1 MENDLLLTPQE
12 VADILKI
19 KKNTVYEMIKRGSLP
34 AKKMGKQ
41 LRILSSSVKKYLC
54 EQENVGNTSL
64 VIPLETLN
72 TDPYIVPSPPTFI
85 LSGQDEI
92 LDQICNLINQKFRNI
107 QMLRSYLDSYNGL
120 YAMYQEQVTLA
131 TCNLW
136 DNKTNT
142 YNLPFI
148 NKLFPGEDIGVYHIC
163 NRTQGFYVANGNPK
177 NIFGFKDLA
186 RTDIIFLNREKGSGT
201 RVLLDSMLKKLSIDP
216 QKIQGYFRS
225 VTSPLVAANTV
236 AKNGADFALGPERT
250 SLEIS
255 KVDFIPLQKESFD
268 LVIRN
273 SDLNKE
279 PVKYILELLCSSN
292 FQEEIGQLKGYD
304 IVGIGEKLL

>member
-1 MENDLLLTPQE
+1 MKNDLLTPQE

-19 KKNTVYEMIKRGSLP
+19 KKNTVYEMIKRGTLP
-34 AKKMGKQ
+34 AKRMGKQ
-41 LRILSSSVKKYLC
+41 LRILSSSIKEYLC
-54 EQENVGNTSL
+54 EQDNAKNSRQVL
-64 VIPLETLN
+64 PLEILN
-72 TDPYIVPSPPTFI
+72 TDPYTVPNIPSFV

-120 YAMYQEQVTLA
+120 YAMYQEQVTAA

-148 NKLFPGEDIGVYHIC
+148 NNLFPGEDIGVYHIC
-163 NRTQGFYVANGNPK
+163 KRTQGFYVVKGNPQK
-177 NIFGFKDLA
+177 ISGFKDLT

-201 RVLLDSMLKKLSIDP
+201 RVLLDSMLKELSIDP
-216 QKIQGYFRS
+216 QKINGYLRS

-236 AKNGADFALGPERT
+236 AKNGADLSLGPERT
-250 SLEIS
+250 ALQVAKI
-255 KVDFIPLQKESFD
+255 DFIPLQKENFD

-273 SDLNKE
+273 SDLGKE
-279 PVKYILELLCSSN
+279 PIKYMLELLNSCD
-292 FQEEIGQLKGYD
+292 FQEEIAQLKGYD
-304 IVGIGEKLL
+304 ITGMGEKIL

>member
-41 LRILSSSVKKYLC
+41 LRILSSSIKKYLC
-54 EQENVGNTSL
+54 EQNNDYTVSCNIS
-64 VIPLETLN
+64 VN
-72 TDPYIVPSPPTFI
+72 TDPYSLPKPLTFI

-107 QMLRSYLDSYNGL
+107 QILRSYLDSYNGL
-120 YAMYQEQVTLA
+120 YAMYQEQVTVA

-136 DNKTNT
+136 DSKTNT

-148 NKLFPGEDIGVYHIC
+148 NQLFPGEDISVYHIC
-163 NRTQGFYVANGNPK
+163 KRTQGFYVAKSNPK
-177 NIFGFKDLA
+177 NISSFNDLA
-186 RTDIIFLNREKGSGT
+186 REDLIFLNREKGSGT
-201 RVLLDSMLKKLSIDP
+201 RVLLDSMLKELSIDP
-216 QKIQGYFRS
+216 QKIKGYFRS

-236 AKNGADFALGPERT
+236 AKNGADFSLGPERT
-250 SLEIS
+250 ALQLAKI
-255 KVDFIPLQKESFD
+255 DFIPLKQESFD
-268 LVIRN
+268 IVIRN
-273 SDLNKE
+273 SDLCKE
-279 PVKYILELLCSSN
+279 HINYMLFLLRSHA
-292 FQEEIGQLKGYD
+292 FQKEISQLKGYD
-304 IVGIGEKLL
+304 ITEMGEKIL

>member
-1 MENDLLLTPQE
+1 MKNDLLTPQE

-19 KKNTVYEMIKRGSLP
+19 KKNTVYEMIKRGTLP

-41 LRILSSSVKKYLC
+41 LRILSSSIKEYLC
-54 EQENVGNTSL
+54 EQDNAKNSSL
-64 VIPLETLN
+64 VLPLEILN
-72 TDPYIVPSPPTFI
+72 TDPYTVPHIPSFV

-120 YAMYQEQVTLA
+120 YAMYQEQVTAA

-148 NKLFPGEDIGVYHIC
+148 NNLFPGEDIGVYHIC
-163 NRTQGFYVANGNPK
+163 KRTQGFYVIKGNPQK
-177 NIFGFKDLA
+177 IFGFNDLT

-201 RVLLDSMLKKLSIDP
+201 RVLLDSMLKELSIDP
-216 QKIQGYFRS
+216 QKINGYLRS

-236 AKNGADFALGPERT
+236 AKNGADFSLGPERT
-250 SLEIS
+250 ALQVAKI
-255 KVDFIPLQKESFD
+255 DFIPLQKENFD

-273 SDLNKE
+273 SDLGKE
-279 PVKYILELLCSSN
+279 PIKYMLELLNSCD
-292 FQEEIGQLKGYD
+292 FQEGIAQLKGYD
-304 IVGIGEKLL
+304 ITGMGEKIL